1 MREEEEELLIYCK
14 PVIAH
19 SRVNIGTGRANLLEM
34 EGLAK
39 A

>member
-1 MREEEEELLIYCK
+1 MGTWHGRAY
-14 PVIAH
+14 
-19 SRVNIGTGRANLLEM
+19 IGTGRANLLEM